1 MNDTVQ
7 TQESNEAAVV
17 LTREQKLQAKYEM
30 LVKRIATDTEKANE
44 IAAELNS
51 AAALAAV
58 DTGSNVIVKLGRKFA
73 DKDTTRFVE
82 AVVVAVKVEEDGT
95 KLYKVQ
101 YGTGFDADI
110 TVVKAGKLSLP
121 ATNAA
126 EAA

>member
-17 LTREQKLQAKYEM
+17 LTREQKLQAKYET
-30 LVKRIATDTEKANE
+30 LVKRIAADTEKANE

-82 AVVVAVKVEEDGT
+82 AVVVAVRVEEDGT

-101 YGTGFDADI
+101 YGSGFDAEI
-110 TVVKAGKLSLP
+110 AVVGAASISLP
-121 ATNAA
+121 QEATA
-126 EAA
+126 

>member
-17 LTREQKLQAKYEM
+17 LTREQKLQAKYEA
-30 LVKRIATDTEKANE
+30 LVKRIAADTEKANE

-58 DTGSNVIVKLGRKFA
+58 DAGSAVIVKLGRKFA

-101 YGTGFDADI
+101 YGAGFDAEI
-110 TVVKAGKLSLP
+110 AVVGAASISLT
-121 ATNAA
+121 A
-126 EAA
+126 

>member
-7 TQESNEAAVV
+7 TQESNEAAAVV
-17 LTREQKLQAKYEM
+17 LTREQKLQAKYDM
-30 LVKRIATDTEKANE
+30 LVKRIAADTEKANE

-58 DTGSNVIVKLGRKFA
+58 DAGSAIIVKLGRKFA

-82 AVVVAVKVEEDGT
+82 ATVVAVKVEEDGT

-101 YGTGFDADI
+101 YGSGFDAEI
-110 TVVKAGKLSLP
+110 AVVGAASISLP
-121 ATNAA
+121 A
-126 EAA
+126 